1 MKINNNAVNKNDNSF
16 RAKNMNLNKCLE
28 IKDIAEYLQKNIRAI
43 ISKDAI
49 SNTHKISEI
58 SSDLISEITLKV
70 ERMKNSNNMDVLV
83 FLKDKM
89 NSPEIGF
96 SLIKGSYEDIV
107 SLVDKVDFI
116 EGFTKKIKSMESA
129 MIYGR

>member
-28 IKDIAEYLQKNIRAI
+28 IKDIAKYLQKNIRAI

-89 NSPEIGF
+89 DSPEIGF

-107 SLVDKVDFI
+107 SHVDKVDFI